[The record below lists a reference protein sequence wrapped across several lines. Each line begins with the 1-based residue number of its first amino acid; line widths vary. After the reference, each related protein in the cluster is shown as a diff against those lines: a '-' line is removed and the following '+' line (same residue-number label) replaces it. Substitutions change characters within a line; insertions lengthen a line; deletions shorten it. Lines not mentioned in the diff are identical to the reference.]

1 MFYFRVLVISSL
13 ALLLKTSTEV
23 ELIKTVPVFRS
34 LEAEGTLCGGGSTL
48 KEVKL
53 IALSSAIRVSFS
65 AFYKHCT

>member
-1 MFYFRVLVISSL
+1 MFYFRVLIISSL

-34 LEAEGTLCGGGSTL
+34 PEAEGTLCGGGSAL
-48 KEVKL
+48 GEVKL
-53 IALSSAIRVSFS
+53 IALSSAIRVNFS